1 MTPKELREQFHR
13 EISLFG
19 LSDLEVERAYSEW
32 LESLLSGSQ
41 KEVERERKAHLEW
54 YREALSLRQD
64 AYECSKILPN
74 VAGTIPHRMEIWK
87 REFEQ
92 TITRLRQENERLKQ
106 VDTSATFQNVDS
118 LRSQLSEARQEVGQA
133 YEKLADCS
141 VWEHWDDELVTS
153 YCAVCGG
160 GRGKDNGNVIHKPYC
175 IVLKAQGNPP
185 KEGEGK

>member
-87 REFEQ
+87 REFE
-92 TITRLRQENERLKQ
+92 
-106 VDTSATFQNVDS
+106 
-118 LRSQLSEARQEVGQA
+118 
-133 YEKLADCS
+133 
-141 VWEHWDDELVTS
+141 
-153 YCAVCGG
+153 
-160 GRGKDNGNVIHKPYC
+160 
-175 IVLKAQGNPP
+175 
-185 KEGEGK
+185 